1 MRILYQYLNPGMG
14 PFPRKEKSSIDYV
27 DLGETSDE
35 EKLIPHAESETSSDE
50 YNQVSH
56 LSFLTLAEKF
66 GVQSR
71 DEHVKS
77 AEVPS
82 HESPPE
88 SKLSWKPRNLN
99 L

>member
-1 MRILYQYLNPGMG
+1 MQ
-14 PFPRKEKSSIDYV
+14 K
-27 DLGETSDE
+27 ETS
-35 EKLIPHAESETSSDE
+35 PDE

-82 HESPPE
+82 HESTPREETLMETTQPQPVTEE
-88 SKLSWKPRNLN
+88 SDLRDMLN
-99 L
+99 IPALTGTD